1 MIFARMLVPNPPF
14 KEGFTA
20 VKKEKHPV
28 YRLVMAGLI
37 LLLALGVAL
46 LVMGLN
52 LGGDR
57 LILPGKTAI

>member
-1 MIFARMLVPNPPF
+1 M
-14 KEGFTA
+14 
-20 VKKEKHPV
+20 KKKKHV
-28 YRLVMAGLI
+28 GYWLWMAALI
-37 LLLALGVAL
+37 ALLALGVAL